1 MAQRLADPV
10 HQVRIREGDHG
21 VVRFFL
27 DVHDAF
33 ERMLGFRLRL
43 GMADEV
49 QDLLAMLGEKLPAQ
63 RQLSGRY
70 PVVYPLARGTE
81 MLFGFWRRLSPPPLP
96 VMNDRATL
104 GAGGRLRPLSPC
116 PIGIAHTLCIHAIP
130 SRLMTVV
137 FSLLSS
143 GHGTPPTHLVHKTK
157 SPGAILN
164 SRRPAQRAEYRD
176 VFRKLKS
183 QVHAIHDN

>member
-1 MAQRLADPV
+1 MIGVAQRLADPV

-63 RQLSGRY
+63 RQLPGRH

-81 MLFGFWRRLSPPPLP
+81 MLFGFRRRLTPAPLP

-104 GAGGRLRPLSPC
+104 GAGGRLRPLAPR
-116 PIGIAHTLCIHAIP
+116 PIGIAHPFFIHAIP
-130 SRLMTVV
+130 SRLMTKV
-137 FSLLSS
+137 FPILSS
-143 GHGTPPTHLVHKTK
+143 GHDPPPTHRAHKNFNCQ
-157 SPGAILN
+157 AH
-164 SRRPAQRAEYRD
+164 
-176 VFRKLKS
+176 V
-183 QVHAIHDN
+183 IHDGLETFSHG